1 MCNAGVYQDGD
12 CCTAIEVLR
21 IFLDL
26 SEKYPN
32 KNFCIWCNDNDP
44 EKIGILKR
52 VLNIF
57 PRNSRIQVFISQTD
71 VNEYLDMLH
80 YDSDLAKDIF
90 KYGTA
95 TILYIDPF
103 DFGTVE
109 IPKVSIVLQNRYC
122 ELIFNFFI
130 SDYVRNIHQDAGRI
144 TKCLGGRRINT
155 KNELINPYHIQ
166 AYFDCLINTY
176 YKQPENELLSELLNK
191 LEKIQSEKAQSM
203 YGRCKALYLAY
214 VEQNYET
221 ALSQIN
227 ETILEFP
234 RDKKYALVVKFDIAR
249 LFDKIDTMEEIIQ
262 ELEDEGA
269 NSNTIVI
276 SRSKLL
282 AAQNRVE
289 EAVKYFSKNIAFFT
303 EESKLV
309 FCERLM
315 TRHI

>member
-155 KNELINPYHIQ
+155 KNELI
-166 AYFDCLINTY
+166 TY
-176 YKQPENELLSELLNK
+176 MRTQLRVGYVKYLFSYQFKTKNNVELYQIVFATPSSK
-191 LEKIQSEKAQSM
+191 GLEKLKEALWEVFNGAEFHRNHIEDGQIRLLTSKDDEQLSLCSYANEAQNMLCERYIDQTVTWSNLELFLIEHTM
-203 YGRCKALYLAY
+203 LK
-214 VEQNYET
+214 E
-221 ALSQIN
+221 SQIIRYVLQPLIESGQVTKCN
-227 ETILEFP
+227 
-234 RDKKYALVVKFDIAR
+234 RCGKRNYK
-249 LFDKIDTMEEIIQ
+249 
-262 ELEDEGA
+262 ED
-269 NSNTIVI
+269 SYTFC
-276 SRSKLL
+276 SRRS
-282 AAQNRVE
+282 
-289 EAVKYFSKNIAFFT
+289 
-303 EESKLV
+303 
-309 FCERLM
+309 
-315 TRHI
+315 